1 MNEAL
6 FKNRTKIVATLGP
19 ASSDEATLIALVN
32 AGANVLRLNCAHAD
46 HKVLAARVKLVR
58 SVSSKLGVP
67 LGILADL
74 QGPKMRVGPLKGAA
88 PIYLHP
94 GSSLII
100 STAAGVIGEAVKGK
114 TPRVG
119 TSYKR
124 LAKDVKPGERVL
136 LDDGNIELRVEK
148 VSGSEV
154 HTSIV
159 YGGLL
164 MQFKGLNL
172 PGSEVSA
179 PTLSSK
185 DLADLKQV
193 MKLGVD
199 FIALSFV
206 RTGKDVRELTQLI
219 KKANNDARV
228 ISKIER
234 PEAVLN
240 FDDILEASYAI
251 MVARGDM
258 GVELGPE
265 AVPALQKQIIAKSL
279 AASKPVITATQMLE
293 SMISN
298 PRPTRAEASDVANA
312 IYDGTSAIMLSAET
326 ASGKYP
332 ILAVQIMNTIARVTE
347 EDIFNNWHYHHRL
360 PNGQDSSH
368 KREPTAVSM
377 ATVRAAAYA
386 ASESAA
392 KLIVVFTES
401 GATARHISGERVST
415 RVVAFTP
422 HDRTMQR
429 MALSWGITAKKV
441 SKTDS
446 SQAMVEEGM
455 QILQDEGYIEPAERV
470 VVVSGSTRQSGLTNI
485 MNVREVPQ
493 RASKRVAL
501 TSEPPKSQRRNRRA
515 G

>member
-1 MNEAL
+1 
-6 FKNRTKIVATLGP
+6 V
-19 ASSDEATLIALVN
+19 
-32 AGANVLRLNCAHAD
+32 
-46 HKVLAARVKLVR
+46 
-58 SVSSKLGVP
+58 
-67 LGILADL
+67 
-74 QGPKMRVGPLKGAA
+74 
-88 PIYLHP
+88 
-94 GSSLII
+94 
-100 STAAGVIGEAVKGK
+100 GEAREGK
-114 TPRVG
+114 VPRVG

-148 VSGSEV
+148 VRGTEV
-154 HTSIV
+154 HTSVV
-159 YGGLL
+159 YGALL

-172 PGSEVSA
+172 PGSKVSA
-179 PTLSSK
+179 PTLSHK
-185 DLADLKQV
+185 DLQDLKQV

-199 FIALSFV
+199 FVALSFV

-219 KKANNDARV
+219 ENANNDARV

-234 PEAVLN
+234 PEAVEN
-240 FDDILEASYAI
+240 FDEILEASYGI

-332 ILAVQIMNTIARVTE
+332 VRTVEIMNTIARVTE
-347 EDIFNNWHYHHRL
+347 DDIFNNWHYHHRL
-360 PNGQDSSH
+360 PNGQNPGH
-368 KREPTAVSM
+368 RREPESVAK

-392 KLIVVFTES
+392 KLMVVFTES
-401 GATARHISGERVST
+401 GATARHISGERIST

-429 MALSWGITAKKV
+429 LALSWGVTAKKV

-455 QILQDEGYIEPAERV
+455 KILQDEGFVQPGERV
-470 VVVSGSTRQSGLTNI
+470 VVVSGTTRQSGLTNI

-493 RASKRVAL
+493 RRES
-501 TSEPPKSQRRNRRA
+501 RRNARNSEAPRTLRSSGRRQRK